1 MNYQIPNNMEELAS
15 ILFHSRTQAHVF
27 HLGVSG
33 AGAYAAHVALQ
44 GYYEEIVGLT
54 DGLVESYQGKNGL
67 IEFKPVMGLDNN
79 CDTRNIIAYFDKL
92 CAIVRTLRQAPDL
105 ACSYIQNQIDGVEEL
120 LYSTKYKLI
129 NLQ

>member
-1 MNYQIPNNMEELAS
+1 MEELAS

-33 AGAYAAHVALQ
+33 AGAYAAHIALQ

-54 DGLVESYQGKNGL
+54 DGLVESFQGKNGL

-79 CDTRNIIAYFDKL
+79 CDTRNIITYFDKI
-92 CAIVRTLRQAPDL
+92 CAIVKTLRQAPELQD
-105 ACSYIQNQIDGVEEL
+105 SYLQNQIDAVEEL
-120 LYSTKYKLI
+120 IYSTKYKLV

>member
-1 MNYQIPNNMEELAS
+1 MEELAS
-15 ILFHSRTQAHVF
+15 ILFHSQTQAHVF

-33 AGAYAAHVALQ
+33 AGAYAAHKALQ
-44 GYYEEIVGLT
+44 KYYESIDGIV

-79 CDTRNIIAYFDKL
+79 CDTRNIIAYFDKI
-92 CAIVRTLRQAPDL
+92 CAIVKTLRQAPDL
-105 ACSYIQNQIDGVEEL
+105 ADSYIQNQIDGVEEL
-120 LYSTKYKLI
+120 IYSTKYKLV

>member
-1 MNYQIPNNMEELAS
+1 MEELAS

-33 AGAYAAHVALQ
+33 PGAYAAHKALQ
-44 GYYEEIVGLT
+44 EYYEEIVGLT

-67 IEFKPVMGLDNN
+67 IKFRPVMGLDNN
-79 CDTRNIIAYFDKL
+79 CDGSNIVSYFDKL
-92 CAIVRTLRQAPDL
+92 ITIVETLRKAPNL
-105 ACSYIQNQIDGVEEL
+105 ANSWIQNEIDNITKL
-120 LYSTKYKLI
+120 LYSTKYKLV

>member
-1 MNYQIPNNMEELAS
+1 MPNNMEELAS
-15 ILFHSRTQAHVF
+15 ILLHSQTQTHIF

-33 AGAYAAHVALQ
+33 PGAYAAHKALQ
-44 GYYEEIVGLT
+44 KYYESIDGVV

-67 IEFKPVMGLDNN
+67 IEFKAVAGIDNN

-92 CAIVRTLRQAPDL
+92 ISIVKTLRQAPDL
-105 ACSYIQNQIDGVEEL
+105 ACSYLQNQIDNVEDL
-120 LYSTKYKLI
+120 LYSTKYKLV

>member
-1 MNYQIPNNMEELAS
+1 MEELAS
-15 ILFHSRTQAHVF
+15 ILFHSQTQAHVF

-33 AGAYAAHVALQ
+33 AGAYAAHKALQ
-44 GYYEEIVGLT
+44 KYYESIDGIV

-92 CAIVRTLRQAPDL
+92 CAIVRTLRQAPDM
-105 ACSYIQNQIDGVEEL
+105 CDSYIQNQIDTVEDL
-120 LYSTKYKLI
+120 IYSTKYKLV

>member
-1 MNYQIPNNMEELAS
+1 MEELAS

-33 AGAYAAHVALQ
+33 AGAYAAHIALQ
-44 GYYEEIVGLT
+44 GYYDEIVGLT
-54 DGLVESYQGKNGL
+54 DGLVESFQGKNGL
-67 IEFKPVMGLDNN
+67 IEFKPVAGLDNN

-92 CAIVRTLRQAPDL
+92 IAIVRTLRQVPELQD
-105 ACSYIQNQIDGVEEL
+105 SYLQSQIDLIEEL
-120 LYSTKYKLI
+120 LYSTKYKLV

>member
-1 MNYQIPNNMEELAS
+1 MEELAS

-54 DGLVESYQGKNGL
+54 DSLVESYQGKNGL

-105 ACSYIQNQIDGVEEL
+105 TDSFLQNQIDNVEDL
-120 LYSTKYKLI
+120 IYSTKYKLV

>member
-1 MNYQIPNNMEELAS
+1 MEELAS

-79 CDTRNIIAYFDKL
+79 CDTRNIIAYFDKI
-92 CAIVRTLRQAPDL
+92 CAIVKTLRQAPDL
-105 ACSYIQNQIDGVEEL
+105 ADGFLQNQIDTVEEL
-120 LYSTKYKLI
+120 IYSTKYKLI

>member
-1 MNYQIPNNMEELAS
+1 MEELAS

-44 GYYEEIVGLT
+44 GYYEGIVGLT

-67 IEFKPVMGLDNN
+67 IEFKPVVGLDNN
-79 CDTRNIIAYFDKL
+79 CDSRNIVAYFDKL
-92 CAIVRTLRQAPDL
+92 CAIIKTLRQSPDL
-105 ACSYIQNQIDGVEEL
+105 ACSYIQNQIDTVEEL
-120 LYSTKYKLI
+120 LYSTKYKLV

>member
-1 MNYQIPNNMEELAS
+1 MEELAS
-15 ILFHSRTQAHVF
+15 ILLHSQTQTHIF

-33 AGAYAAHVALQ
+33 PGAYAAHKALQ
-44 GYYEEIVGLT
+44 KYYESIDGVV

-67 IEFKPVMGLDNN
+67 IEFKAVAGIDNN

-92 CAIVRTLRQAPDL
+92 ISIVKTLRQAPDL
-105 ACSYIQNQIDGVEEL
+105 ACSYLQNQIDNVEDL
-120 LYSTKYKLI
+120 LYSTKYKLV

>member
-1 MNYQIPNNMEELAS
+1 MEELAS
-15 ILFHSRTQAHVF
+15 ILFHSRTQTHVF

-67 IEFKPVMGLDNN
+67 IEFKPVAGLDNN
-79 CDTRNIIAYFDKL
+79 CDTRNIIAYFDKI
-92 CAIVRTLRQAPDL
+92 CAIVKTLRQAPDL
-105 ACSYIQNQIDGVEEL
+105 ADSYLQNQIDGVEEL
-120 LYSTKYKLI
+120 IYSTKYKLV

>member
-1 MNYQIPNNMEELAS
+1 MEELAS

-54 DGLVESYQGKNGL
+54 DALVESFQGKNGL
-67 IEFKPVMGLDNN
+67 IEFKQVAGIDNN

-92 CAIVRTLRQAPDL
+92 IAIVKTLRQAPDL
-105 ACSYIQNQIDGVEEL
+105 QDSYLQNQIDTVEEL
-120 LYSTKYKLI
+120 IYSTKYKLI